1 MRPAAYTV
9 SLRVTDA
16 RGQSA
21 QTSQNITDHRRASAP
36 TASFVY
42 SPTAPRA
49 GQQIFF
55 TAEASRAATGRHIV
69 SYDWNFGS
77 GRTGNG
83 VTVSKQYDQPA
94 AYVVTLTVTDDASQQ
109 ATISQTITVV
119 P

>member
-1 MRPAAYTV
+1 M
-9 SLRVTDA
+9 
-16 RGQSA
+16 
-21 QTSQNITDHRRASAP
+21 
-36 TASFVY
+36 
-42 SPTAPRA
+42 
-49 GQQIFF
+49 
-55 TAEASRAATGRHIV
+55 

-83 VTVSKQYDQPA
+83 VTVSKQYDQPG